1 MKNTTNG
8 AKMKIKLDEK
18 AIMAI
23 EAALTKG
30 NNAEVKRKGDGVVVM
45 EVKRTITHST
55 FPIGGK

>member
-8 AKMKIKLDEK
+8 VKMKIKLDEK

-45 EVKRTITHST
+45 EVNRTITHST
-55 FPIGGK
+55 YPIGGK

>member
-1 MKNTTNG
+1 
-8 AKMKIKLDEK
+8 MKIKLDEK